1 MIETMKQ
8 AAMDAAKKIEVETED
23 VGEDFLDDLIWVSK
37 YLKHV
42 CKRFV
47 SWGAMAQLV
56 AHPTPDREVGSSILS
71 GVTLFLILQTI

>member
-1 MIETMKQ
+1 MKQ

-42 CKRFV
+42 C
-47 SWGAMAQLV
+47 
-56 AHPTPDREVGSSILS
+56 
-71 GVTLFLILQTI
+71 